1 MEKLKEAVDQM
12 KQGKES
18 AEEKIRTMSNQM
30 LISFQQYRDGFDE
43 ILERNKTEFEET
55 KRKLEDEIKQLR
67 TKVCWAEV
75 FCVEYSSCY
84 TEKLNHWVC
93 NAAYLVPLPSQ
104 YKLGGLLQE
113 GIWSKNDG
121 DDGDGAPIVQ
131 MEWHVGVSASVI
143 FPLHHKTQK
152 MACVTPWAPP
162 HEWVNV
168 FAGTIS
174 PG

>member
-67 TKVCWAEV
+67 TKVC
-75 FCVEYSSCY
+75 
-84 TEKLNHWVC
+84 
-93 NAAYLVPLPSQ
+93 
-104 YKLGGLLQE
+104 
-113 GIWSKNDG
+113 
-121 DDGDGAPIVQ
+121 
-131 MEWHVGVSASVI
+131 
-143 FPLHHKTQK
+143 
-152 MACVTPWAPP
+152 
-162 HEWVNV
+162 
-168 FAGTIS
+168 
-174 PG
+174 